1 MVTPPIA
8 PWNPEIMRITPLT
21 ELTARSAKLQAA
33 LRERQID
40 AAILVQNS
48 DLFYF
53 TGSIQRGLY
62 YLPAEGEPI
71 YFVFRDQGRARMESG
86 LYHVVPLDRLGNL
99 SEKLGNYGLPVPG
112 RIGLELDVL
121 PVAEAERY
129 AKVFPAAEMVNV
141 TPPVRAVRSIKSPYE
156 LEIMKDCALIADRV
170 YEHVKTLIR
179 VGKTDHEVM
188 AELFGF
194 ALKEGHQGLI
204 RMRRFNAEMFFG
216 HVFSGADG
224 AVPAHLDAP
233 LGGLGTTPAVGQGAG
248 HKKIAANEP
257 IIVDFIV
264 AYDGYLVDQT
274 RTLSIGPL
282 SEKLQQ
288 AYADMLDIQK
298 LMFDLAGPG
307 VGWSELYY
315 RCFERA
321 CEMGYEEHFMGSG
334 GSQVRFIGHGI
345 GIEVDEYPFIA
356 QGFDEQMLS
365 PGMTFAF
372 EPKAVFPGLG
382 AVGIENTWRV
392 AESGIKRL
400 TYSQEN
406 LWELPQ

>member
-1 MVTPPIA
+1 
-8 PWNPEIMRITPLT
+8 MRITPMT
-21 ELTARSAKLQAA
+21 ELTVRSDKLQAIM
-33 LRERQID
+33 RDRQID

-62 YLPAEGEPI
+62 YLPAEGDPI
-71 YFVFRDQGRARMESG
+71 YFVFRDHGRARMESG
-86 LYHVVPLDRLGNL
+86 LCHVVSLDRLGSL
-99 SEKLGNYGLPVPG
+99 PEKLSSYGLPVPG
-112 RIGLELDVL
+112 RIGLEFDVL
-121 PVAEAERY
+121 PVAEADRY
-129 AKVFPAAEMVNV
+129 GKIFPAAEMINV
-141 TPPVRAVRSIKSPYE
+141 TPLVRDVRSIKSPYE

-170 YEHVKTLIR
+170 YEHAKTLIK

-194 ALKEGHQGLI
+194 ALKQGHQGLI

-216 HVFSGADG
+216 HVFSGVDG

-274 RTLSIGPL
+274 RTLSIGSLPDRL
-282 SEKLQQ
+282 HQ
-288 AYADMLDIQK
+288 AYADMLEIQK
-298 LMFDLAGPG
+298 LMFELARPG
-307 VGWSELYY
+307 VGWSELYR
-315 RCFERA
+315 RCLERA
-321 CEMGYEEHFMGSG
+321 CQMGYEEHFMGAG

-356 QGFDEQMLS
+356 QGFDDQVLA
-365 PGMTFAF
+365 PGMVFAF

-392 AESGIKRL
+392 VDGGIKRL

-406 LWELPQ
+406 LRELPQDG

>member
-1 MVTPPIA
+1 
-8 PWNPEIMRITPLT
+8 MRITPLT
-21 ELTARSAKLQAA
+21 ELIDRSDKLQEK
-33 LRERQID
+33 LREQDID

-86 LYHVVPLDRLGNL
+86 LRHVVPLDRLGNL
-99 SEKLGNYGLPVPG
+99 PGELGRCGLPLPQRAG
-112 RIGLELDVL
+112 MEFDVL
-121 PVAEAERY
+121 PVLEAERY
-129 AKVFPAAEMVNV
+129 KKLLPTTEFVDVSPQVR
-141 TPPVRAVRSIKSPYE
+141 TVRAVKSSYE
-156 LEIMKDCALIADRV
+156 LEIMKDGALLANRV
-170 YEHVKTLIR
+170 YEQAKNLLV

-188 AELFGF
+188 AELFSF

-216 HVFSGADG
+216 HIFSGADG

-233 LGGLGTTPAVGQGAG
+233 LGGMGTTPAVGQGSG

-282 SEKLQQ
+282 PDKLQQ
-288 AYADMLDIQK
+288 AYADMLEIQK
-298 LMFDLAGPG
+298 LMFELARPG
-307 VGWSELYY
+307 VTWSALY
-315 RCFERA
+315 RQCHLRA
-321 CEMGYEEHFMGSG
+321 CELGYEQHFMGA
-334 GSQVRFIGHGI
+334 GSTQVRFIGHGI

-356 QGFDEQMLS
+356 AGFDDQVLL

-372 EPKAVFPGLG
+372 EPKAIFPGLG
-382 AVGIENTWRV
+382 AVGVENTWRV
-392 AESGIKRL
+392 AENGVKRL
-400 TYSQEN
+400 TYANEN
-406 LWELPQ
+406 LWQLPLPSST

>member
-1 MVTPPIA
+1 
-8 PWNPEIMRITPLT
+8 MRITPLT
-21 ELTARSAKLQAA
+21 ELTERSQNLQKLM
-33 LRERQID
+33 REQQID

-71 YFVFRDQGRARMESG
+71 YFVFRDHGRARMESG
-86 LYHVVPLDRLGNL
+86 LYHVIPLDRLGSL
-99 SEKLGNYGLPVPG
+99 SGELARLGIPLPQRVGMEFDVVPVIEARRYQKLLPATEFVD
-112 RIGLELDVL
+112 I
-121 PVAEAERY
+121 
-129 AKVFPAAEMVNV
+129 
-141 TPPVRAVRSIKSPYE
+141 TPLVRTVRAVKTSYE
-156 LEIMKDCALIADRV
+156 LEIMKDCALLADRV
-170 YEHVKTLIR
+170 YEEAKNLLA

-194 ALKEGHQGLI
+194 ALKQGHQGLI

-216 HVFSGADG
+216 HIFSGVDG

-248 HKKIAANEP
+248 HKKIAAHEP
-257 IIVDFIV
+257 IIVDFII

-282 SEKLQQ
+282 ADKLQQ
-288 AYADMLDIQK
+288 AYADMLEIQK
-298 LMFDLAGPG
+298 FMVELARPGISWSDL
-307 VGWSELYY
+307 Y
-315 RCFERA
+315 RQCYQRA
-321 CEMGYEEHFMGSG
+321 CKLGYEEHFMGAGTSR
-334 GSQVRFIGHGI
+334 VRFIGHGI
-345 GIEVDEYPFIA
+345 GVEVDEYPFIA
-356 QGFDEQMLS
+356 EGFDDQVLV

-382 AVGIENTWRV
+382 AVGVENTWRV
-392 AESGIKRL
+392 AEEGVKRL
-400 TYSQEN
+400 TYSSEN
-406 LWELPQ
+406 LWQLPLP

>member
-1 MVTPPIA
+1 
-8 PWNPEIMRITPLT
+8 MRITPLS
-21 ELTARSAKLQAA
+21 ELTERSRNLQQQ
-33 LRERQID
+33 LCEQQID

-71 YFVFRDQGRARMESG
+71 YFVSRDQGRARMESG
-86 LYHVVPLDRLGNL
+86 LGHVVPLDRLTNL
-99 SEKLGNYGLPVPG
+99 SGELARFGVPLPQRAG
-112 RIGLELDVL
+112 MEFDVL
-121 PVAEAERY
+121 PVTEARRY
-129 AKVFPAAEMVNV
+129 QKLMPATEFVDI
-141 TPPVRAVRSIKSPYE
+141 TPQVRTVRAVKSHYE
-156 LEIMKDCALIADRV
+156 LEIMKDCALLADRV
-170 YEHVKTLIR
+170 YEEAKNLLA

-194 ALKEGHQGLI
+194 ALKQGHQGLI

-216 HVFSGADG
+216 HIFSGVDG

-248 HKKIAANEP
+248 HKKIAAHEP
-257 IIVDFIV
+257 IIVDFII

-282 SEKLQQ
+282 TDKLQQ
-288 AYADMLDIQK
+288 AYADMLAIQK
-298 LMFDLAGPG
+298 FMVELARPGISWSDL
-307 VGWSELYY
+307 Y
-315 RCFERA
+315 RQCYQRA
-321 CEMGYEEHFMGSG
+321 CELGYEEHFMGAGTSR
-334 GSQVRFIGHGI
+334 VRFIGHGI
-345 GIEVDEYPFIA
+345 GVEVDEYPFIA
-356 QGFDEQMLS
+356 DGFDDQVLL

-382 AVGIENTWRV
+382 AVGVENTWRV
-392 AESGIKRL
+392 AEEGIKRL
-400 TYSQEN
+400 TYSCEN
-406 LWELPQ
+406 LWELPLP

>member
-1 MVTPPIA
+1 
-8 PWNPEIMRITPLT
+8 MRITPLT
-21 ELTARSAKLQAA
+21 ELIDRSDKLQEK
-33 LRERQID
+33 LREQDID

-53 TGSIQRGLY
+53 TGSIQHGLY

-86 LYHVVPLDRLGNL
+86 LRHVVPLDRLGNL
-99 SEKLGNYGLPVPG
+99 PGELGRCGLPLPQRAG
-112 RIGLELDVL
+112 MEFDVL
-121 PVAEAERY
+121 PVLEAERY
-129 AKVFPAAEMVNV
+129 KKLLPATEFVDV
-141 TPPVRAVRSIKSPYE
+141 SPQVRTVRAVKSSYE
-156 LEIMKDCALIADRV
+156 LEIMKDGALLANRV
-170 YEHVKTLIR
+170 YEQAKNLLV

-188 AELFGF
+188 AELFSF

-216 HVFSGADG
+216 HIFSGADG

-233 LGGLGTTPAVGQGAG
+233 LGGMGTTPAVGQGSG

-282 SEKLQQ
+282 PDKLQQ
-288 AYADMLDIQK
+288 AYADMLEIQK
-298 LMFDLAGPG
+298 LMFELARPG
-307 VGWSELYY
+307 VTWSALY
-315 RCFERA
+315 RQCHLRA
-321 CEMGYEEHFMGSG
+321 CELGYEQHFMGA
-334 GSQVRFIGHGI
+334 GSTQVRFIGHGI

-356 QGFDEQMLS
+356 AGFDDQVLL

-372 EPKAVFPGLG
+372 EPKAIFPGLG
-382 AVGIENTWRV
+382 AVGVENTWRV
-392 AESGIKRL
+392 AENGVKRL
-400 TYSQEN
+400 TYANEN
-406 LWELPQ
+406 LWQLPLPSST

>member
-1 MVTPPIA
+1 
-8 PWNPEIMRITPLT
+8 MRITPLS
-21 ELTARSAKLQAA
+21 ELTARADKLQAA
-33 LRERQID
+33 MRKRQID

-71 YFVFRDQGRARMESG
+71 YFVFRDHGRARMESG

-99 SEKLGNYGLPVPG
+99 PAELGNYGLAVPE
-112 RIGLELDVL
+112 RTGLEFDVL
-121 PVAEAERY
+121 PVSEAERY
-129 AKVFPAAEMVNV
+129 GQVFPAAQFVNV
-141 TPPVRAVRSIKSPYE
+141 TPLVRDVRSIKSSYE

-170 YEHVKTLIR
+170 YEQAKSLIR
-179 VGKTDHEVM
+179 VGRTDHEVM

-216 HVFSGADG
+216 HVFSGVDG

-248 HKKIAANEP
+248 HKKIAAHEP

-274 RTLSIGPL
+274 RTLSIGSL
-282 SEKLQQ
+282 SDKLQQ

-298 LMFDLAGPG
+298 LMYELAGPG
-307 VGWSELYY
+307 VGWSEIYH
-315 RCFERA
+315 RCLERA
-321 CEMGYEEHFMGSG
+321 CEMGYGEHFMGSG

-356 QGFDEQMLS
+356 QGFNEQVLS

-392 AESGIKRL
+392 AETGIKRL

-406 LWELPQ
+406 LWQLPQEI